1 VLVLRSRWILPIA
14 DRPLLNGWVALDRG
28 RVAAVGRAG
37 AALPFRGDAPLVD
50 LGEMAILPALAN
62 AHTHLELSWLHGRI
76 PRAERFTEW
85 LRAQLGIRRTAP
97 PSAEDVTAS
106 IRSAIAQVHATG
118 TGFVGDVSNT
128 LGTVDLLRGSLLKGV
143 VFHELVRF
151 RAADADAVLE
161 QGLKALDGFGPSSR
175 VSLSL
180 APHAPYS
187 VSPLL
192 FQGIRSAV
200 ARLPMVPSTVH
211 LAESVEEVEFLR
223 SGDGPCREL
232 LQDLGAW
239 DPSWKA
245 PNCGPVEYLARM
257 KILGPR
263 LLVVHGTQF
272 TDDDLL
278 RLKQSGAILVTCAR
292 SNQYVGAGDPPVGR
306 FYDAGVTVA
315 IGTDSLASN
324 DDLNMFSELAALRRL
339 APEVR
344 ASSLLWSAT
353 RGGARA
359 LGFDAEAGT
368 IEPGRGTGLIAVDL
382 PPEVVD
388 VEEYLVSGV
397 PADRVHWVDTML
409 GPHLRYA

>member
-50 LGEMAILPALAN
+50 LGEMAILPALTN

-192 FQGIRSAV
+192 FQGIRSAW
-200 ARLPMVPSTVH
+200 R
-211 LAESVEEVEFLR
+211 
-223 SGDGPCREL
+223 GCRWCPRRCIWL
-232 LQDLGAW
+232 NR
-239 DPSWKA
+239 WK
-245 PNCGPVEYLARM
+245 
-257 KILGPR
+257 KW
-263 LLVVHGTQF
+263 
-272 TDDDLL
+272 
-278 RLKQSGAILVTCAR
+278 S
-292 SNQYVGAGDPPVGR
+292 
-306 FYDAGVTVA
+306 
-315 IGTDSLASN
+315 
-324 DDLNMFSELAALRRL
+324 FS
-339 APEVR
+339 VR
-344 ASSLLWSAT
+344 ATVRAASCSRISARGIPRGRRRTAGPSSTSHA
-353 RGGARA
+353 
-359 LGFDAEAGT
+359 
-368 IEPGRGTGLIAVDL
+368 
-382 PPEVVD
+382 
-388 VEEYLVSGV
+388 
-397 PADRVHWVDTML
+397 
-409 GPHLRYA
+409 